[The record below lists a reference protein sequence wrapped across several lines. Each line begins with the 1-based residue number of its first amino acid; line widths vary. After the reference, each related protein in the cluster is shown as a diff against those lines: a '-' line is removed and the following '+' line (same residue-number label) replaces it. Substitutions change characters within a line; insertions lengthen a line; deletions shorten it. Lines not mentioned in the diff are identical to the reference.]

1 MRKLKTLGLDSQRFF
16 YESAIR
22 SLLVSGAPVWYPPF
36 SDTCKRELEGIR
48 RSATRVIFPDLSDY
62 DERLSFVC
70 MPLLQD
76 SIF

>member
-1 MRKLKTLGLDSQRFF
+1 MCKLKTLGLDSQRFF
-16 YESAIR
+16 YESTIR

-48 RSATRVIFPDLSDY
+48 RSATRVIFPDMDY

-76 SIF
+76 FIF